1 MRIGGAPFV
10 AFGTRLLV
18 LAALVIAG
26 GVAWTMLP
34 EPSGAQHDTI
44 AVAPAD
50 APPSEKPA
58 PAQPATS
65 SAVEAQPALI
75 EQNNTE
81 HETTGTAPSSAPVVV
96 ERDVID
102 GLKIASQSWRRGGL
116 GSKALVTLTLRNAN
130 AFAVKDVEINCAFAR
145 ADGSHLTDRKRVISD
160 TINRKSRKTY
170 SAMLVGF
177 VNVNANKAKCSVVTA
192 NRN

>member
-26 GVAWTMLP
+26 GVAWIMLP
-34 EPSGAQHDTI
+34 EPSGAQHDTV

-65 SAVEAQPALI
+65 STVEAQPALI
-75 EQNNTE
+75 EQNSTE
-81 HETTGTAPSSAPVVV
+81 HATTGTAPASAPVV
-96 ERDVID
+96 ERDVTD

-145 ADGSHLTDRKRVISD
+145 ADGTHLTDRKRVISD

-170 SAMLVGF
+170 SAMLIGF
-177 VNVNANKAKCSVVTA
+177 VNVNANKAKCSVGTA
-192 NRN
+192 SRN